1 MNIHPSTRSVLA
13 RWLRGALGVG
23 ISAACLCAAPLAQ
36 AAQAVLLP
44 EGPVTLI
51 RATSVFVV
59 DAPLL
64 VEPGDIFTT
73 GVHGAAQLEDGS
85 GTIALLGSQT
95 RITVDA
101 APSGAKTNMLDA
113 LSLLAGWLKVE
124 RGTAAAPG
132 QLTVDTVVLRAALS
146 HGAAVIHANAN
157 AASLFVETGSITLAL
172 PGIADAP
179 QPLNAERYAQ
189 RESDKP
195 LETRARPTPAFVG
208 EMPLAFRDPLA
219 SIAARPQVKA
229 AAPVQGRVVAY
240 ADIADWLASPLAV
253 RSTFVA
259 RFRPLAR
266 AEPFRTQI
274 RRNLRNLPEWRA
286 VLCPPRPA
294 PPRRPG
300 TPQWSEVAS

>member
-1 MNIHPSTRSVLA
+1 MNIHPSTRSVPA
-13 RWLRGALGVG
+13 RWLRCAVGIG
-23 ISAACLCAAPLAQ
+23 ISAACLCAAPLVQ
-36 AAQAVLLP
+36 AAQAVLFP

-51 RATSVFVV
+51 RGTSVFVV

-73 GVHGAAQLEDGS
+73 GVHGAAQLEDGI
-85 GTIALLGSQT
+85 TIAALGSET
-95 RITVDA
+95 RIAVDVV
-101 APSGAKTNMLDA
+101 PSGANADALDA
-113 LSLLAGWLKVE
+113 LSLLAGWIKVE

-172 PGIADAP
+172 PGTANAP
-179 QPLNAERYAQ
+179 QLLNAERYAQ

-208 EMPLAFRDPLA
+208 ELPLAFRDPLA
-219 SIAARPQVKA
+219 SIAARPQAKA

-240 ADIADWLASPLAV
+240 ADIAEWLASPLAV

-266 AEPFRTQI
+266 TEPFRTQI
-274 RRNLRNLPEWRA
+274 RRNLRNLPEWRP

-294 PPRRPG
+294 PLRRPS
-300 TPQWSEVAS
+300 TTQLSEVAS